1 MGLGGIS
8 LWQIFILLF
17 LFFVGALPW
26 ILALVSKKA
35 EGTNKVVWFLMS
47 FFISWL
53 GYLVYYFLVIK
64 KLPENN

>member
-17 LFFVGALPW
+17 VFFVGALPW

>member
-17 LFFVGALPW
+17 IFIVGALPW
-26 ILALVSKKA
+26 ISALASKKA
-35 EGTNKVVWFLMS
+35 SGSNKVVWFLMS

>member
-1 MGLGGIS
+1 MGLGAIS

-17 LFFVGALPW
+17 VFFVGALPW

>member
-17 LFFVGALPW
+17 IFFMGALPW

-35 EGTNKVVWFLMS
+35 KGTDKVVWFLMS